1 VSRGLVGSVLRSGG
15 GLLVMGILEEV
26 DDVPGLDAALFG
38 NRVEYSRCSFF
49 HQLMLTMEDVR
60 LLMAR
65 S

>member
-1 VSRGLVGSVLRSGG
+1 
-15 GLLVMGILEEV
+15 MGILEEV